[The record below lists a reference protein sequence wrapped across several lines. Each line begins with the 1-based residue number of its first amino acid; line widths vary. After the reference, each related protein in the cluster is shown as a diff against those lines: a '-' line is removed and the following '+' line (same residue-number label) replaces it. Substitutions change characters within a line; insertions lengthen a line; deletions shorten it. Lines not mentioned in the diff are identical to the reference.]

1 MKKHLEYPE
10 KIEITPLMKPIDL
23 KCVLPGSK
31 SITNRAFVIAALNSG
46 AIPTLLR
53 GVLRSEDTEIM
64 IDCLEK
70 LGFIIST
77 NWDDCTSVVSSPQK
91 PGHIPNSNAILF
103 TGNSGT
109 SMRFLTALVGLG
121 EGTYKL
127 DGIERMRERPI
138 KDLLQAMNELHIKC
152 WSENNNGCP
161 PVIVKSSGWKG
172 GTAKI
177 KTELSSQFISGLL
190 MAAPFG
196 KGDTSIILEGKIVSQ
211 SYIDITLKMLENW
224 GINVNKISEREY
236 IIKGNQQ
243 GSLREYQIEPDASA
257 ASYFY
262 AAAAITGGTVT
273 TPDLGKK
280 SLQGDVKFVEA
291 LAQMGANINQ
301 TSNSTTVSGSNL
313 HGINIDMND
322 ISDTVMTLGVVACF
336 AKGKTQITNIGHIRH
351 KETDRIKALSNE
363 LRKIGAGVEEFPDSM
378 IIHPGVLKG
387 AEIETYNDHRMAMS
401 FAIAGL
407 KIPGIIIKNP
417 ACVAKTFPSFFED
430 LEKAF

>member
-1 MKKHLEYPE
+1 
-10 KIEITPLMKPIDL
+10 
-23 KCVLPGSK
+23 
-31 SITNRAFVIAALNSG
+31 
-46 AIPTLLR
+46 
-53 GVLRSEDTEIM
+53 
-64 IDCLEK
+64 
-70 LGFIIST
+70 
-77 NWDDCTSVVSSPQK
+77 
-91 PGHIPNSNAILF
+91 
-103 TGNSGT
+103 
-109 SMRFLTALVGLG
+109 
-121 EGTYKL
+121 
-127 DGIERMRERPI
+127 
-138 KDLLQAMNELHIKC
+138 
-152 WSENNNGCP
+152 
-161 PVIVKSSGWKG
+161 
-172 GTAKI
+172 
-177 KTELSSQFISGLL
+177 

-236 IIKGNQQ
+236 IIKGHQQ

-351 KETDRIKALSNE
+351 KETDRIRALSNE
-363 LRKIGAGVEEFPDSM
+363 LRKIGAVVEEFPDSM